1 MSCYSEIHHKLH
13 LIKKSIFSEKE
24 YGKIFMLHRVAPF
37 EKERLYPNENMK
49 VTPDFLESKII
60 ELKKAGY
67 DFISLDDLYSDSLN
81 GTKRKKIVI
90 FTIDDGYSDIY
101 YNAFPVFKKFS
112 VPFTIYITTGFQEKK
127 CFLWWYVL
135 EDLLL
140 KNDFIETGDG
150 QVFDV
155 TSKKNKEHVFME
167 LRSKILAFDPLHFR
181 ELFLE
186 MFSHY
191 SLDLYGKYENM
202 ILSWEQIIELSK
214 SNICTIGAH
223 TLTHPVF
230 KLLSKEQMFFEAL
243 ESKRIIESKINCPVE
258 HFAYPFGSAN
268 EIDENVI
275 SNFSNTPFKTVLV
288 AYGGGLLKSKMQ
300 LNMLPREMLVESNTI
315 KK

>member
-13 LIKKSIFSEKE
+13 LLKKNLFSERE

-37 EKERLYPNENMK
+37 EKERLFPNENMK
-49 VTPDFLESKII
+49 VTPDFLENKII

-67 DFISLDDLYSDSLN
+67 DLISLDDFYSDYLK
-81 GTKRKKIVI
+81 GTKRKKIAI

-101 YNAFPVFKKFS
+101 YNAFPIFKKYS

-140 KNDFIETGDG
+140 KNDFIKTGDG

-155 TSKKNKEHVFME
+155 ASKKSKEEVFMQ
-167 LRSKILAFDPLHFR
+167 LRSKILSFDPLHFK
-181 ELFLE
+181 ESFLE
-186 MFSHY
+186 MFSNY
-191 SLDLYGKYENM
+191 SFDLYEKYENM

-214 SNICTIGAH
+214 SNICSIGAH

-258 HFAYPFGSAN
+258 HFAYPFGSTN

-275 SNFSNTPFKTVLV
+275 SNFVHTPFKTVVV
-288 AYGGGLLKSKMQ
+288 AFGGGLLKSKTQ
-300 LNMLPREMLVESNTI
+300 LNMLPRKMLMQPNMI
-315 KK
+315 